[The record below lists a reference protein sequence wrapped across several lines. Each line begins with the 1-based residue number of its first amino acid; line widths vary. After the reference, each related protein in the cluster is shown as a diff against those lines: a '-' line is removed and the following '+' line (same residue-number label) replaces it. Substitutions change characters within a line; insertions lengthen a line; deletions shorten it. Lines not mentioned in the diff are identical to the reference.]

1 MATRKPQKKILLVL
15 GTRPEAVKL
24 AMVAHGLTAASWC
37 APYVCV
43 TAQHRQ
49 LLDPMLDFFAI
60 RPDCDLDIMNEGQS
74 LTDITCRVLQG
85 LDTLLARE
93 TPDWVVVQGDTT
105 TTFATALAAFYHNIP
120 VAHVEAGLRTHN
132 LRAPWPEELNRCLTG
147 SMTSLHFAPTL
158 RARQHLLDE
167 GVPEANIRV
176 TGNPIIDALHKLTQQ
191 IESDTSLCTR
201 LDKQFPFL
209 ATHRKLI
216 LVTGHRRESFGKPFE
231 ALCSALRTLSQRSDV
246 EIVYP
251 VHKNPHIEKP
261 AHRLL
266 GNLPHLHLIAPQDY
280 LPFVYLMSQSHLI
293 ITDSGGIQ
301 EEAPALGKPVLVTR
315 QTTERP
321 EAIEA
326 GTAKLVGTDA
336 DCILESANQLLDDPQ
351 AYERMARVVSPFG
364 DGHAATRIVHE
375 LEIA

>member
-1 MATRKPQKKILLVL
+1 MAARKSSKKVLLVL

-24 AMVAHGLTAASWC
+24 AMVTRGLMASSWC
-37 APYVCV
+37 TPYVCV

-49 LLDPMLDFFAI
+49 LLDPILNFFAI
-60 RPDCDLDIMNEGQS
+60 RPDCDLDIMSEGQS
-74 LTDITCRVLQG
+74 LTDISCRVLQG
-85 LDTLLARE
+85 LDTVLARE

-105 TTFATALAAFYHNIP
+105 TTFAAALAAFYHNIP

-132 LRAPWPEELNRCLTG
+132 LRSPWPEELNRCLTG
-147 SMTSLHFAPTL
+147 TLTSLHLAPTS
-158 RARQHLLDE
+158 RARDHLIQE

-176 TGNPIIDALHKLTQQ
+176 TGNPIIDALHN
-191 IESDTSLCTR
+191 IAG
-201 LDKQFPFL
+201 QFPFL
-209 ATHRKLI
+209 APRRKLI
-216 LVTGHRRESFGKPFE
+216 LVTGHRRENFGKPFE
-231 ALCSALRTLSQRSDV
+231 VFCNALRTISQRPDV
-246 EIVYP
+246 QVVYP
-251 VHKNPHIEKP
+251 VHRNPNVHEP

-280 LPFVYLMSQSHLI
+280 LPFVYLMSRSHLI

-326 GTAKLVGTDA
+326 GTARLVGTDA
-336 DCILESANQLLDDPQ
+336 DCIVDATNQLLDDPET
-351 AYERMARVVSPFG
+351 YERMARVVSPFG
-364 DGHAATRIVHE
+364 DGHAAKRIVHE
-375 LEIA
+375 LEVAQAYA